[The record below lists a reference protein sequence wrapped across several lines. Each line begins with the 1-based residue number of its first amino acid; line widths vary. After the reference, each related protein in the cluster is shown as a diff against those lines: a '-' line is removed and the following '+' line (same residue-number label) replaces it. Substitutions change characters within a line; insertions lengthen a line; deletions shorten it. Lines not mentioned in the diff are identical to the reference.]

1 MNDVFSAIS
10 SLGFPIV
17 ICLIVMWYVKYMT
30 DKFSAEIKSLRDSHK
45 EESKE
50 STLAIE
56 NNTKVLTILCERMN
70 YILPKDDEKE
80 VRKNECKE

>member
-1 MNDVFSAIS
+1 MNDVFQAIS

-30 DKFSAEIKSLRDSHK
+30 DKFSAELKQLRDSHK
-45 EESKE
+45 EESRE

-56 NNTKVLTILCERMN
+56 NNTKILTIMCERLN
-70 YILPKDDEKE
+70 YLLPDNDERGEKE
-80 VRKNECKE
+80 